1 MAMSTGA
8 KIAIGCGC
16 LVLLAGAAVLGVV
29 GAGAWWAK
37 GKLEEVG
44 GGIEAMTA
52 QAEETERYEKQ
63 ANANP
68 YTPQPNGVIAED
80 RFLKFMD
87 VRRQVHA
94 VYQKYESQLK
104 DIEKKADS
112 SNDKLTLSEVWSAGG
127 ALASMAGDIRLAQM
141 KALAAVGMSA
151 TEYHEIQM
159 AVYRSAWASDSQSQS
174 GQMPAETVTTAMAET
189 ARQIPK
195 GAMSEE
201 DARRLEEELKKAGQE
216 AGQTLQVPPENVALF
231 RKYEADI
238 RQYAMSGLAFIGL

>member
-44 GGIEAMTA
+44 GGIESMTA

-63 ANANP
+63 ANDNA
-68 YTPQPNGVIAED
+68 YTPHPNGVIAED

-94 VYQKYESQLK
+94 VYEKYESQLK

-112 SNDKLTLSEVWSAGG
+112 SNDKLTLSELWSAGG
-127 ALASMAGDIRLAQM
+127 ALARMAGDIRLAQM
-141 KALAAVGMSA
+141 KALATIGMSA

-159 AVYRSAWASDSQSQS
+159 AVYRSAWASASQSQS
-174 GQMPAETVTTAMAET
+174 GQMPAEAVTTAMAEA

-201 DARRLEEELKKAGQE
+201 DARRLEEELKKAGQQ

>member
-87 VRRQVHA
+87 VRREVHS
-94 VYQKYESQLK
+94 VYLGYETQLK
-104 DIEKKADS
+104 DIEKTAES
-112 SNDKLTLSEVWSAGG
+112 SNDKLTLSEVWTAGG
-127 ALASMAGDIRLAQM
+127 ALAKMAGDIRLAQM
-141 KALAAVGMSA
+141 KALAATSMSEP
-151 TEYHEIQM
+151 EYREIQM
-159 AVYRSAWASDSQSQS
+159 AVYRSAWASESQSKS
-174 GQMPAETVTTAMAET
+174 GQMPAEAITGAMAEA
-189 ARQIPK
+189 ARQLPK
-195 GAMSEE
+195 GTLSEE
-201 DARRLEEELKKAGQE
+201 DARKLEEDMKKASEE
-216 AGQTLQVPPENVALF
+216 AGQTLNVPRENVELF
-231 RKYEADI
+231 RKHEADI
-238 RQYAMSGLAFIGL
+238 RKYAMSGLAFIGL